1 MKKKVARENAVGGSV
16 NPGAEM
22 SLVGHIIELRKH
34 IVRSLLWFLF
44 FVIISMSFMEHVVA
58 FLRRPYEMYQKSIG
72 KSPQLMSIGLFE
84 VVMMNFKICLI
95 VGLVASAPFMIRE
108 LWRFVSPA
116 LYENERKI
124 ALPVVVSSVF
134 LFFAGISFGFFVIV
148 PVFLSNTLEW
158 ASQYASVILTVENYF
173 SSLTTMVMIF
183 GIIFE
188 VPVVMSLLGLAG
200 LLKSETLAKNRRV
213 VLLGSFI
220 LGAVISPPDVFS
232 QTVVSVPLY
241 LMIELSVYALRYIE
255 RRRARDLAREEAL
268 AAAEAAAEAAAATQA
283 AATRAALTAEENSTA
298 QLSAHDDDT
307 KL

>member
-1 MKKKVARENAVGGSV
+1 MRPLEYISAAFNKGMRKKVAREQAVGGSG
-16 NPGAEM
+16 NPSGEM
-22 SLVGHIIELRKH
+22 SLVGHVIELRKH
-34 IVRSLLWFLF
+34 IVRSLMWLLF
-44 FVIISMSFMEHVVA
+44 FVIIAMSFMEHVVA
-58 FLRRPYEMYQKSIG
+58 FLRSPYEAYQRSIG

-84 VVMMNFKICLI
+84 VVMMNFKICVM

-116 LYENERKI
+116 LYESERKI
-124 ALPVVVSSVF
+124 ALPVVVASVF

-148 PVFLSNTLEW
+148 PVFLANTLEW
-158 ASQYASVILTVENYF
+158 ASQYATVVLTVENYF
-173 SSLTTMVMIF
+173 SSLSTMIMIF

-200 LLKSETLAKNRRV
+200 LLKAETLSKNRRV

-241 LMIELSVYALRYIE
+241 LMIELSVFALRYIE
-255 RRRARDLAREEAL
+255 KRRAADLLQADAA
-268 AAAEAAAEAAAATQA
+268 AAAEAVADAAREAAHIAANAPRLPPT
-283 AATRAALTAEENSTA
+283 E
-298 QLSAHDDDT
+298 
-307 KL
+307 